1 MAIIP
6 ATTDLGELSSLSVST
21 ATKTVLDA
29 KYADAMAWATW
40 AATMLND
47 NVMSMTSK
55 LSNDAVLNDLT
66 ALRDILNA
74 IQMLTPPSSVF
85 QYNAPISPTYNET
98 PDYVAPAL
106 GTILAIP
113 DVMAISVGEVPSTVI
128 NFSNPD
134 FTDTLLTAMRTKLA
148 NDLATSSTGLGDA
161 EAAMFARETGRIIAE
176 RAVAYT
182 ELTTQFSAAGWPA
195 PPGALTAKQTELT
208 NESSKRLADSS
219 AAILTESVRLAA
231 DYNKHI
237 QTVAVQLID
246 ILARAFDSKVLRDF
260 DAAKTTVMLTLEGFK
275 ETIQVAIAKAELNK
289 TAITATVAAN
299 DGTVKAFLGEI
310 EGQIAPIKAISE
322 INQTKATAFSAAV
335 QAASADLQA
344 QIIPEEFK
352 VRVAEANAKI
362 GGIKA
367 DAAAKEAELAI
378 VDTQRRVTLEVE
390 TLRGLAQSAAQM
402 VASALNSVNV
412 SSSLGFQGSTS
423 NSSSTSESVQHIF
436 EGV

>member
-55 LSNDAVLNDLT
+55 LSNDAVLDDLT

-85 QYNAPISPTYNET
+85 QYNAPVSPTYNET
-98 PDYVAPAL
+98 PDYVAPSL

-113 DVMAISVGEVPSTVI
+113 DVTAVSVGDVPSTVI

-148 NDLATSSTGLGDA
+148 NDLVTSNTGLGDA

-176 RAVAYT
+176 RAVAYN

-219 AAILTESVRLAA
+219 AAILTESARLAA

-423 NSSSTSESVQHIF
+423 SSSSTSESVQHIF

>member
-1 MAIIP
+1 MATIP

-55 LSNDAVLNDLT
+55 LSNDAVLDDLT

-85 QYNAPISPTYNET
+85 QYNAPVSPTYNET
-98 PDYVAPAL
+98 PDYVAPSL

-113 DVMAISVGEVPSTVI
+113 DVTAISVGEVPSTVI

-219 AAILTESVRLAA
+219 AAILTESARLAA
-231 DYNKHI
+231 DCNKHV

-260 DAAKTTVMLTLEGFK
+260 DAAKTTVMLALEGFK

-423 NSSSTSESVQHIF
+423 SSSSTSESVQHIF